1 MEATAA
7 DNLIDNTTAAES
19 LIGNTK
25 AAESLNDNA
34 TAADSL
40 IDNTKAAESLI
51 DNTAAEKKE
60 PNYKS
65 IFDCSFESKP
75 FYTIVWYFIRIY
87 LGIFFIITK

>member
-1 MEATAA
+1 M
-7 DNLIDNTTAAES
+7 
-19 LIGNTK
+19 G
-25 AAESLNDNA
+25 A

-40 IDNTKAAESLI
+40 IDNTTAAENFIDNATTAESLI
-51 DNTAAEKKE
+51 VNAATTEKKKE

-87 LGIFFIITK
+87 LGISFIITK